1 MATDGARPVLQ
12 EGVPDTSRAAR
23 AWAWLGR
30 HRFALAMV
38 VAFVYVVPYFPRIH
52 SANELPRVYLTQAMV
67 HDGTFAIDRGVA
79 RWGTT
84 ADVSPHA
91 GHHYSN
97 KAPGSSMLAVPAY
110 LVLTGVTHAVAGR
123 EPTLGEM
130 TWAFRLWT
138 GIVPTLLFLWLL
150 AGFLPRFALSPTAR
164 RLVLVGYG
172 LGSMAFVYSV
182 LFIAHQLS
190 AVAIGT
196 AWILTVRVLDDGKR
210 DRWMLAAGFAAGC
223 APLVD
228 YQALFAALPI
238 AAWATVRL
246 IQTRRGWKPIAWAI
260 VGAAVPIAILLL
272 YHRACF
278 GSPWKTGYDAS
289 ETFAFHHQKGFLGL
303 DELRWE
309 AFTGSTVA
317 GDNGLVVFMPAFLLA
332 LPGWAILWRRGQRGH
347 AALSAAI
354 AVMYLAFI
362 SALNFWRGGWQFGP
376 RYITVMLPFV
386 VPAIAA
392 TLDWLD
398 GRRWWRAIGWGA
410 VAAGVAIYAIGVAT
424 FPHYPE
430 KFKNPLYEVS
440 FRLLGDGLAAP
451 NLGAALGLG
460 RVVSVVPWFALI
472 AGLWLAAAL
481 GDAWRARWRDAA
493 LAVALAALLI
503 VGYRAYP
510 GGGKVADDA
519 YVKFV
524 RPTVAVAP
532 R

>member
-1 MATDGARPVLQ
+1 VATDGARPVLQ

-260 VGAAVPIAILLL
+260 VGAAVPIAILLAVPP
-272 YHRACF
+272 RV
-278 GSPWKTGYDAS
+278 
-289 ETFAFHHQKGFLGL
+289 
-303 DELRWE
+303 LR
-309 AFTGSTVA
+309 
-317 GDNGLVVFMPAFLLA
+317 LA
-332 LPGWAILWRRGQRGH
+332 VEDRLRR
-347 AALSAAI
+347 
-354 AVMYLAFI
+354 
-362 SALNFWRGGWQFGP
+362 
-376 RYITVMLPFV
+376 
-386 VPAIAA
+386 
-392 TLDWLD
+392 
-398 GRRWWRAIGWGA
+398 
-410 VAAGVAIYAIGVAT
+410 
-424 FPHYPE
+424 
-430 KFKNPLYEVS
+430 
-440 FRLLGDGLAAP
+440 LGDLRVPPPEGVPGARR
-451 NLGAALGLG
+451 AALGGLHRLDGGRRQRPG
-460 RVVSVVPWFALI
+460 RVHAGVPAGA
-472 AGLWLAAAL
+472 AGLGDPVAA
-481 GDAWRARWRDAA
+481 RVSAA
-493 LAVALAALLI
+493 T
-503 VGYRAYP
+503 R
-510 GGGKVADDA
+510 
-519 YVKFV
+519 
-524 RPTVAVAP
+524 R
-532 R
+532 